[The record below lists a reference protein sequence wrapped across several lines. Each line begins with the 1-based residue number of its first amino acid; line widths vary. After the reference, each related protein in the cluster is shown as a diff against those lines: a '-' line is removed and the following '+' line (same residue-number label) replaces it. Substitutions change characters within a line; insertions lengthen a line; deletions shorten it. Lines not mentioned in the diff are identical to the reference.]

1 MVADAIGSG
10 DEDLPTLVGK
20 SPSLGDRGDNAY
32 PKRRH
37 DIFAF

>member
-1 MVADAIGSG
+1 MVTDTIGPCN
-10 DEDLPTLVGK
+10 EDLPTLAGK

-37 DIFAF
+37 DIFTF